1 MDDDQRAEIVRDAHR
16 LADQA
21 PPLTTEQCLL
31 LVSVFSRYSAEETT
45 NPDTQHFSRDFKKR
59 SPREKTENDPGA

>member
-1 MDDDQRAEIVRDAHR
+1 MTTDMDEVIRHAQK

-31 LVSVFSRYSAEETT
+31 LVSVFSRYPAEGTT
-45 NPDTQHFSRDFKKR
+45 DPDTQHFSRDFKKR
-59 SPREKTENDPGA
+59 SPKRP